1 MKNWLTLALGTAL
14 LVTTAASSL
23 HPGPPA
29 TDWTPLLDSKL
40 SKWRTYE
47 SHRHVPGDK
56 GRPPTD
62 AQGKALAPIGYDKN
76 EANVFSVVQQQGQPV
91 LRISGEIYG
100 CLFTKQEFDNYDLK
114 LKVKWGTKKWQ
125 PRLNEPRD
133 SGILYNSQGEPGV
146 DYWHSWMLSQEFQ
159 VSEVDK
165 ANAMG
170 DFWCIANS
178 SADIHATYNASKDTL
193 KFSPSAAIVRMGN
206 GSNGFCQASAR
217 YQPAADGWTELELL
231 NVNGQS
237 IHLVDGHV
245 VMAVSNSAYLANGQ
259 RLPLTKGKIQLQ
271 SEAAEVFYK
280 DITIRPL
287 AALPAQYAQYF
298 N

>member
-1 MKNWLTLALGTAL
+1 MKNWLPLALSTAL
-14 LVTTAASSL
+14 LVTTAASSPL
-23 HPGPPA
+23 PANAPGG
-29 TDWTPLLDSKL
+29 WTPLLDNTL
-40 SKWRTYE
+40 SKWRMYE

-56 GRPPTD
+56 GLPPTD
-62 AQGKALAPIGYDKN
+62 ANGQALPPIGYDKN

-100 CLFTKQEFDNYDLK
+100 CLFTRQDYTNYDLK
-114 LKVKWGTKKWQ
+114 LKVKWGTKKWL

-133 SGILYNSQGEPGV
+133 SGILYNSQGACGV

-159 VSEVDK
+159 VSEVDH

-178 SADIHATYNASKDTL
+178 SADIRATRSATKDTL
-193 KFSPSAAIVRMGN
+193 RFSPTAAAVRLGN
-206 GSNGFCQASAR
+206 GGPGFCQAAAR

-237 IHLVDGHV
+237 IHLVNGHV
-245 VMAVSNSAYLANGQ
+245 VMAVGNSAYVANGQ
-259 RLPLTKGKIQLQ
+259 RQPLTTGKIQLQ

-280 DITIRPL
+280 DILIRPL
-287 AALPAQYAQYF
+287 AALPPQYAQYF
-298 N
+298 K

>member
-1 MKNWLTLALGTAL
+1 MKNWLALALSTTLLTSTASAPSHPGTA
-14 LVTTAASSL
+14 T
-23 HPGPPA
+23 G
-29 TDWTPLLDSKL
+29 WTPLLDNSL
-40 SKWRTYE
+40 SQWRMYE

-56 GRPPTD
+56 GLPPTD
-62 AQGKALAPIGYDKN
+62 AQGQAIPAIGYDKN
-76 EANVFSVVQQQGQPV
+76 EANVFSVVQEQGQPV

-100 CLFTKQEFDNYDLK
+100 CLFTKKNFTNYDLK
-114 LKVKWGTKKWQ
+114 LKVKWGTKKWL

-133 SGILYNSQGEPGV
+133 SGILYNSQGECGV

-159 VSEVDK
+159 VSEVDR

-178 SADIHATYNASKDTL
+178 SADIRAAHSARLDTL
-193 KFSPSAAIVRMGN
+193 KFSPTAAAVRLGN
-206 GSNGFCQASAR
+206 SGPGFCQASAR

-237 IHLVDGHV
+237 IHLVNGHV
-245 VMAVSNSAYLANGQ
+245 VMAVGNSAYVQNGQ
-259 RLPLTKGKIQLQ
+259 RQPLTTGKIQLQ

-280 DITIRPL
+280 DIMIRPL
-287 AALPAQYAQYF
+287 AALPAQYARYF
-298 N
+298 E